1 MLSFRLKKL
10 VELLPSDAYFVA
22 DIGADHGFVSKEI
35 LDTRSKI
42 KVFASDNKLGPYN
55 RLKKALSTYQNV
67 IVSLSDGLDALPSD
81 VDTILIS
88 GMGGKTISSILL
100 KNKEKLNKVKYL
112 ILSPH
117 NDLYSLRKEVN
128 SLDFKI
134 IDECFIKDADKF
146 YSIIVYQKGKET
158 LDEIE
163 LRYGPIILKNK
174 NVDFQEYLND
184 EIAHREYLLHTK
196 KLNINRIKEINQ
208 EIEELKKL

>member
-1 MLSFRLKKL
+1 MLSNRLKKL
-10 VELLPSDAYFVA
+10 VELLPSDATFVA
-22 DIGADHGFVSKEI
+22 DIGADHGFVSQEI
-35 LDTRSKI
+35 LNTRSKI

-55 RLKKALSTYQNV
+55 RLKKTLNNYQNV
-67 IVSLSDGLDALPSD
+67 IVSFSDGLDALPSD

-100 KNKEKLNKVKYL
+100 KNREKLNKVEYL

-146 YSIIVYQKGKET
+146 YSIIIYQKGKEI
-158 LDEIE
+158 LNE
-163 LRYGPIILKNK
+163 LELKYGPIILKNK
-174 NVDFQEYLND
+174 NVDFQEYLNA
-184 EIAHREYLLHTK
+184 EIMHREYLLNTK
-196 KLNINRIKEINQ
+196 KLTDKRIQEINLEIKE
-208 EIEELKKL
+208 LKNL